1 MSERKST
8 AQSRPGDGEVPRRG
22 PRDTRGVLADRVL
35 AAARSL
41 FATRGYAATSLRNVA
56 DLADVDVALVSY
68 YFKNKAGLLDAALTL
83 PAEFGAQVAA
93 AAAAPIDQRGRAM
106 VAAHLAAW
114 EDEPTA
120 DILRAII
127 LAAANEPSAMDR
139 VRAIYTA
146 RFLDVIASGLPE
158 DERRLRAGLVAAQF
172 LGLAMTRYVWRV
184 GALADLSPEEVSK
197 VMSPLIQRYLTEPL
211 PE

>member
-8 AQSRPGDGEVPRRG
+8 AQPRSGDGEVPRRG

-41 FATRGYAATSLRNVA
+41 FATRGYTATSLRNVA

-83 PAEFGAQVAA
+83 PAAFGAQVEA

-139 VRAIYTA
+139 VRAIYTT

-184 GALADLSPEEVSK
+184 GALADLSPEAVSK
-197 VMSPLIQRYLTEPL
+197 VISPLIQRYLSEPL

>member
-83 PAEFGAQVAA
+83 PAEFGAQVEA
-93 AAAAPIDQRGRAM
+93 AAAAPIDERGRAM

>member
-1 MSERKST
+1 MSERKGT

-22 PRDTRGVLADRVL
+22 PRDNRGVLADRVL

-68 YFKNKAGLLDAALTL
+68 YFKNKAGLLDAALVL

-120 DILRAII
+120 NILRAII

-184 GALADLSPEEVSK
+184 GALADLSPEAVSK
-197 VMSPLIQRYLTEPL
+197 VVSPIIQRYLTEPL

>member
-1 MSERKST
+1 MSERKGT
-8 AQSRPGDGEVPRRG
+8 AQSRSGDGEVPRRG

-93 AAAAPIDQRGRAM
+93 AAAAPIDHRGRAM

-120 DILRAII
+120 NILRAII

-184 GALADLSPEEVSK
+184 GALADLSPEAVSK
-197 VMSPLIQRYLTEPL
+197 VMSPIVQRYLTEPL